1 MSDADVQRIQVTTR
15 RGARSR
21 GTLIWQ
27 ESAPLLWFRGDP
39 QNQSEVTLS
48 NTITSFYGSSRAND
62 GKGALAQYDED
73 NSGSLDLAE
82 FVKMGRAELRIA
94 DKMAAYQAAFERVSS
109 KRLNTNSKI
118 FEKY

>member
-21 GTLIWQ
+21 GT
-27 ESAPLLWFRGDP
+27 GDP

-94 DKMAAYQAAFERVSS
+94 DKMAAYQAAFER
-109 KRLNTNSKI
+109 
-118 FEKY
+118 